1 MFITQNDRNWVYPC
15 IFGDTILRRLY
26 TYKQFFHKLINETTI
41 PVIHSFIIIIIH
53 ILLISYIT
61 FFTKKKKKIYRL
73 QEKQLY
79 WKLTLTFH
87 HIYLNLFDS
96 GDHTFKVS
104 SGKFDFVMLS
114 PLWTL
119 TDMTPFP
126 YFEVQISSNTFFSS
140 LFSSEFLQRL
150 LTWFSEYI

>member
-1 MFITQNDRNWVYPC
+1 MYFWWYNFKKIIYLQ
-15 IFGDTILRRLY
+15 TILSQIDQWNY
-26 TYKQFFHKLINETTI
+26 NSCN
-41 PVIHSFIIIIIH
+41 SFIYYYH
-53 ILLISYIT
+53 NSYIIDIIYY
-61 FFTKKKKKIYRL
+61 FPYEKKKKIYRL

-104 SGKFDFVMLS
+104 SGKFDFVMFS

-119 TDMTPFP
+119 TDMTLFP

-150 LTWFSEYI
+150 LAWFSEYI